1 MQLFRWILCIVL
13 ICVSG
18 FADAINFRDCGST
31 NVVVTSVNLLPC
43 DSDPCTLVKG
53 TSVTIHILFRGLA
66 RIFPGDAS
74 FEGSFDEEP
83 ATIPFPPN
91 GVCRRLIP
99 GCPIQPGQR
108 YTYHYTAV
116 VPEDFRTGLL
126 RVEWRLL
133 NANMMPFLCVEF
145 LVRIAEAP

>member
-18 FADAINFRDCGST
+18 FADAINFRDC
-31 NVVVTSVNLLPC
+31 V
-43 DSDPCTLVKG
+43 
-53 TSVTIHILFRGLA
+53 A

>member
-1 MQLFRWILCIVL
+1 MQPFNLILCSL
-13 ICVSG
+13 ILFTSDFVDAVSFGDCVDV
-18 FADAINFRDCGST
+18 F
-31 NVVVTSVNLLPC
+31 PC
-43 DSDPCTLVKG
+43 DRDPCTLVKG
-53 TSVTIHILFRGLA
+53 TSVTIRIQFRGLA